1 VYQEEGMK
9 NLLATA
15 LIVFALSQLALS
27 HKPGS
32 TGDKGEQAS
41 PPSAR
46 IDPNSIDFGDQV
58 TKKPS
63 KYQRITV
70 TNTGGKKLYVNSVVV
85 SGDDRQNF
93 ALVGDTCTGSAIDPS
108 KSCVVD
114 VCFTPSRTERHKAAI
129 VFSDNATESPQN
141 VPLTGRGINSADVP
155 PGEDKQRR

>member
-1 VYQEEGMK
+1 MK
-9 NLLATA
+9 NLLAIA
-15 LIVFALSQLALS
+15 LIVFALSLLALAQ
-27 HKPGS
+27 KPRS
-32 TGDKGEQAS
+32 ASDKGEQAS

-46 IDPNSIDFGDQV
+46 IDPSSIDFGDQV

-70 TNTGGKKLYVNSVVV
+70 TNTGGKKLYVNSVVIG
-85 SGDDRQNF
+85 GDDRQNF
-93 ALVGDTCTGSAIDPS
+93 ALVSDTCTGSTIDPG

-129 VFSDNATESPQN
+129 VFTDNATDSPQN

>member
-1 VYQEEGMK
+1 MK
-9 NLLATA
+9 NLLAIA
-15 LIVFALSQLALS
+15 LIVFAISPLALS
-27 HKPGS
+27 NKPRGAS
-32 TGDKGEQAS
+32 DKGEQAS

-46 IDPNSIDFGDQV
+46 IDPGSIDFGDQV

-85 SGDDRQNF
+85 GGDDRQNF
-93 ALVGDTCTGSAIDPS
+93 TLVSDTCTGSTIDPG

-129 VFSDNATESPQN
+129 AFTDNATDSPQN

-155 PGEDKQRR
+155 PGGDKQRE

>member
-1 VYQEEGMK
+1 MK
-9 NLLATA
+9 NLLLA

-27 HKPGS
+27 QEPGS
-32 TGDKGEQAS
+32 ASDKGEQTS
-41 PPSAR
+41 PPSAK
-46 IDPNSIDFGDQV
+46 IDPSSIDFGDQV
-58 TKKPS
+58 TKKAS

-93 ALVGDTCTGSAIDPS
+93 ALVGDTCTGSTIVPG
-108 KSCVVD
+108 KSCVAD

-129 VFSDNATESPQN
+129 VFTDNAADSAQN

-155 PGEDKQRR
+155 PGGDTQRR

>member
-1 VYQEEGMK
+1 MK
-9 NLLATA
+9 NLLAIA
-15 LIVFALSQLALS
+15 LIVFAISQLALS
-27 HKPGS
+27 NKPRS
-32 TGDKGEQAS
+32 ASDEGEQAS

-46 IDPNSIDFGDQV
+46 IDPGSIDFGDQV

-85 SGDDRQNF
+85 GGDDRQNF
-93 ALVGDTCTGSAIDPS
+93 TLVSDTCTGSTIDPG

-114 VCFTPSRTERHKAAI
+114 ICFTPSRTERHKAAI
-129 VFSDNATESPQN
+129 AFTDNATDSPQN

-155 PGEDKQRR
+155 PGGDKQRR

>member
-1 VYQEEGMK
+1 MK
-9 NLLATA
+9 NLLAIA

-27 HKPGS
+27 QKPVIAR
-32 TGDKGEQAS
+32 DKGEQTS
-41 PPSAR
+41 PPSAKL
-46 IDPNSIDFGDQV
+46 DPSSIDFGDQV

-93 ALVGDTCTGSAIDPS
+93 ALVGDRCTGSTIDRG

-114 VCFTPSRTERHKAAI
+114 VCFTPSR
-129 VFSDNATESPQN
+129 
-141 VPLTGRGINSADVP
+141 
-155 PGEDKQRR
+155 